1 MKAHNEKIQK
11 RAERIAERW
20 RRSLACHGSEVAKAE
35 IDFDLIFIK
44 QHIVRND
51 KCYPELT
58 VVEHSTLYPILLQM
72 KDTVFV
78 SRSNK
83 KKKQVVSFRLSESA
97 RFKLEH
103 LAEKGGVTK
112 TTVIENL
119 IHGASSFRIAVPE
132 NTEEE

>member
-1 MKAHNEKIQK
+1 MKVHNEKIQK

-35 IDFDLIFIK
+35 IDFDLVFIK

-58 VVEHSTLYPILLQM
+58 VVEHSTLYPILVRM
-72 KDTVFV
+72 KESVFV
-78 SRSNK
+78 SRNK

-103 LAEKGGVTK
+103 LAEKGGVSR

-132 NTEEE
+132 NMEEK

>member
-1 MKAHNEKIQK
+1 MKVHNEKIQK

-35 IDFDLIFIK
+35 IDFDLVFIK

-58 VVEHSTLYPILLQM
+58 VVEHSTLYPILVRM
-72 KDTVFV
+72 KESVFV
-78 SRSNK
+78 SRNK
-83 KKKQVVSFRLSESA
+83 KKKQVVSFRLSERA

-103 LAEKGGVTK
+103 LAEKGGVSR

-132 NTEEE
+132 NMEEK